1 MQRDIGNEVIVTIV
15 AIGVLAFAV
24 AFAIILSLSSNPT
37 AQPTLTPTI
46 IATTEVLFVPEATIP
61 LPTAIPT
68 TLEPTDTPTE
78 QPPSAT
84 PIPTQQPTTA
94 APTDT
99 TQPPSATPVQPSR
112 TPKVPTSTQIPTE
125 LPTQTPTLLPR
136 STNTN
141 VPSRTP
147 SPTLSPSP
155 TASQTPVTTPSLT
168 PTTNTPTLMPIETA
182 AGNQKAE
189 GCTDPSTQITHPI
202 PRQVISGTL
211 VLMGTAWLNDFWY
224 YKIETRP
231 DFATIYTI
239 YNRSET
245 TVINDVL
252 GEVDT
257 NIFSSGLY
265 WIKLTVVNK
274 DGLSPVSCAIPVII
288 K

>member
-1 MQRDIGNEVIVTIV
+1 MQRDIGNEVIVAIA

-24 AFAIILSLSSNPT
+24 AFAIILSLSNST
-37 AQPTLTPTI
+37 TSQPTLTPTI
-46 IATTEVLFVPEATIP
+46 ITATEVLFVPQATIP

-68 TLEPTDTPTE
+68 TLEPTDRPTE

-99 TQPPSATPVQPSR
+99 TQPPSVTPIQPSR
-112 TPKVPTSTQIPTE
+112 TPKAPTSTHIPTQ
-125 LPTQTPTLLPR
+125 LPTQAPTLLPT
-136 STNTN
+136 STNTK

-147 SPTLSPSP
+147 FPTLSPSP
-155 TASQTPVTTPSLT
+155 TASRTPVTTPSLT
-168 PTTNTPTLMPIETA
+168 PTANPPTLMPIETA
-182 AGNQKAE
+182 VGDQKAD
-189 GCTDPSTQITHPI
+189 GCTDPSTQITQPI
-202 PRQVISGTL
+202 PRQVVSGTL
-211 VLMGTAWLNDFWY
+211 VLRGTAWLNDFWY